1 MRIAPRDIDIGKGTF
16 NLFMRGKGSSRSL
29 GRFGKRLRKM
39 PFLEIEFSD
48 LEFHETLGRG
58 SAGSVYRAV
67 WLSKEKVV
75 AVKKLNLL
83 ESEVCSLNRAHSP

>member
-1 MRIAPRDIDIGKGTF
+1 
-16 NLFMRGKGSSRSL
+16 
-29 GRFGKRLRKM
+29 M
-39 PFLEIEFSD
+39 PYVEIEFSD

-67 WLSKEKVV
+67 WRSKDKVV

-83 ESEVCSLNRAHSP
+83 EDEVGSSRYFI